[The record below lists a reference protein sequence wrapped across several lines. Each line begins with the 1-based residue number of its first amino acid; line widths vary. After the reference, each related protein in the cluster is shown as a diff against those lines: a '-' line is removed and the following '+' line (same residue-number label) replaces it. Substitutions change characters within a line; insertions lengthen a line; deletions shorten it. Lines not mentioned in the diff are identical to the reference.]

1 MAKEPRH
8 QQLERAFRRRKI
20 KFKTGSAEILPEHFL
35 LAMLAG
41 GTALLRPA
49 VARRLLGLPD
59 HEGTVYALR
68 IGGMERHAKQFAR
81 LSPRVPGN
89 PEPA

>member
-1 MAKEPRH
+1 MSGPR
-8 QQLERAFRRRKI
+8 
-20 KFKTGSAEILPEHFL
+20 L
-35 LAMLAG
+35 LFVIAGAIAMLAG

-68 IGGMERHAKQFAR
+68 IGGMMAASFGLVLVAFVVTFATA
-81 LSPRVPGN
+81 PG
-89 PEPA
+89 AGQ